1 MRCRGLGDG
10 AGGGASRG
18 VVYTRKQGPRGAF
31 TLSTRRRI
39 PPTFQFSWVAT
50 RSCLD
55 PTLPLCLGR
64 GIRRVKGRVKG
75 ATPQVKG
82 KKASMPALPGQ
93 PIPPRS
99 FLPLLPSSPPT
110 LPPGGKQ
117 GAGCVCVCVYACTRV
132 CARARWC
139 CSSVCAFGMWLVVGC
154 VCAAHVLTRVLGV
167 ECICFALGHGVCVL
181 CGVCVCTLVDC
192 TFLLDYSVSMWV
204 RSGCGCV

>member
-1 MRCRGLGDG
+1 MVQEEEPPGGSFIRGSRVPAEPSRSPP
-10 AGGGASRG
+10 AGGFPRPSSFPGLRPDPAWTQLYPFAWDGGSGALRG
-18 VVYTRKQGPRGAF
+18 VLRGQH
-31 TLSTRRRI
+31 L
-39 PPTFQFSWVAT
+39 
-50 RSCLD
+50 RS
-55 PTLPLCLGR
+55 
-64 GIRRVKGRVKG
+64 
-75 ATPQVKG
+75 KG
-82 KKASMPALPGQ
+82 KKRLCLHCLASPSLPAP
-93 PIPPRS
+93 S
-99 FLPLLPSSPPT
+99 FPSSPPRP
-110 LPPGGKQ
+110 LLFRP
-117 GAGCVCVCVYACTRV
+117 AGSRGRAVCVCVYACTRV

>member
-10 AGGGASRG
+10 AGGGATRG
-18 VVYTRKQGPRGAF
+18 VVYTRKQGPCEAF

-39 PPTFQFSWVAT
+39 PQTFQFSRVAT

-64 GIRRVKGRVKG
+64 GNRRVKGRVKG

-82 KKASMPALPGQ
+82 KKRLCLHCLASPSLPAP
-93 PIPPRS
+93 S
-99 FLPLLPSSPPT
+99 FPSSPPRP
-110 LPPGGKQ
+110 LLFRPAGRRGGL
-117 GAGCVCVCVYACTRV
+117 CVCVYVCMYSCV

-139 CSSVCAFGMWLVVGC
+139 YSSVCAFGMWLVVGC

-167 ECICFALGHGVCVL
+167 ECIWFALGHGVCVL

-192 TFLLDYSVSMWV
+192 TFVLDYSVTM
-204 RSGCGCV
+204 